1 VNALPLITA
10 ALTLAIATG
19 CGSAKRVS
27 SENDRLRAEV
37 LDLQDENVSLVSQV
51 EELRGQLDRATG
63 QTPVP
68 RAVLA
73 ATPHV
78 ASLSIDSLSHTV
90 DTDDDGRPDS
100 LTVYVSPSDG
110 LGRLVQMVGDLS
122 IHVALLPADGDA
134 VTMGRVSLGPQE
146 LRDAYHSTWLGT
158 HYTIAVPITFPR
170 GVTAATGCTVRAEF
184 VDGYSGRRVTSQQS
198 LDLEP

>member
-1 VNALPLITA
+1 MNALPLITA
-10 ALTLAIATG
+10 AMTLAIVPG

-37 LDLQDENVSLVSQV
+37 LDLQDENRSFASQV
-51 EELRGQLDRATG
+51 EELQGQLDRATG
-63 QTPVP
+63 ETPVP

-78 ASLSIDSLSHTV
+78 ASLSVDSLSHTI
-90 DTDDDGRPDS
+90 DTDDDGQPDS

-110 LGRLVQMVGDLS
+110 LGRLVQVVGDLS
-122 IHVALLPADGDA
+122 IHVALLPTDDDA
-134 VTMGRVSLGPQE
+134 VTLGRVSLGPQE

-158 HYTIAVPITFPR
+158 HYTVDVPITIPL
-170 GVTAATGCTVRAEF
+170 GVSEPTSFTVKVEF
-184 VDGYSGRRVTSQQS
+184 IDGYSGRRVTSQQS

>member
-10 ALTLAIATG
+10 AMTLAIAAG

-27 SENDRLRAEV
+27 SENDRLRAQV
-37 LDLQDENVSLVSQV
+37 LDLQDENRSLASQV
-51 EELRGQLDRATG
+51 EELQGQFDRATG
-63 QTPVP
+63 ESSVP

-90 DTDDDGRPDS
+90 DTDDDGYADT

-110 LGRLVQMVGDLS
+110 LGRLVQLVGDLS
-122 IHVALLPADGDA
+122 IHVALLPPDGDA

-158 HYTIAVPITFPR
+158 HYTVAVPITIPR
-170 GVTAATGCTVRAEF
+170 SVTEPTGCTLRVEF
-184 VDGYSGRRVTSQQS
+184 VDGYSGRRVTSQQT